1 MKIAFTTLGCKLN
14 FAESSALGKALTQRG
29 HVRAKQ
35 GEEADVC
42 IINTCS
48 VTDAAD
54 HKDRQ
59 AIHRIRRQNPNAIL
73 IVTGCYAQLKPGE
86 IAGFPEVDYVLG
98 QDEKFAIPDLV
109 ERLEHSPYEATVQTS
124 AIREVDAFHGAYS
137 KDDRTRCFLKV
148 QDGCNYFCTYC
159 TIPLARGKSR
169 NPSIASLADEAA
181 HAVQDG
187 AKEIVL
193 TGVNIGDFG
202 RTTGETFIDLL
213 QVLDT
218 LPTDLPYRIRIS
230 SCEPNLLSDEVI
242 DFVAQSRHFAPHF
255 HIPLQ
260 SGSNEVLKIMHR
272 RYTRELF
279 AERVEHIRRVMPNAF
294 IGVDCMV
301 GVRGETDEY
310 WADYLQFISDLPVSQ
325 LHVFTYSER
334 AHTRMLEMDLYVVP
348 TKERERRSKVLG
360 QDEKF
365 AIPDLV
371 ERLEHSPYEAT
382 VQTSAIRE
390 VDAFHGAY
398 SKDDRTRCFLKV
410 QDGCNYFCTYCTIP
424 LARGKSR
431 NPSIASL
438 ADEAAHAVQDGAKEI
453 VLTGVNIGDFGRT
466 TGETF
471 IDLLQV
477 LDTLPT
483 DLPYR
488 IRISS
493 CEPNLLSD
501 EVIDFV
507 AQSRHF
513 APHFHIPLQSGSNEV
528 LKIMHRRYTR
538 ELFAERVEHIRRVM
552 PNAFIGVD
560 CMVGV
565 RGETD
570 EYWADY
576 LQFISDLPVSQLHVF
591 TYSERAHTRM
601 LEMDLYVVPTKERER
616 RSKVLHQVSADK
628 LAAFYRA
635 HAGETATVLWESKRI
650 RVSENEYRM
659 DGFTENYIRVSRPY
673 DKSKINTFE
682 RLQIPND
689 IAP

>member
-1 MKIAFTTLGCKLN
+1 MYKSLSVTMQADNGESLPISKKSSTFAPRKMKIAFTTLGCKLN

-86 IAGFPEVDYVLG
+86 IADFPEVDYVLG

-109 ERLEHSPYEATVQTS
+109 ERLEQRQDRATVRIS
-124 AIREVDAFHGAYS
+124 AIRETDAFHSAYS

-169 NPSIASLADEAA
+169 NPSIASLVDEAA
-181 HAVQDG
+181 RAIQEG

-213 QVLDT
+213 RALDT
-218 LPTDLPYRIRIS
+218 LFIDRHYRIRIS

-242 DFVAQSRHFAPHF
+242 DFVANSRHFAPHF

-260 SGSNEVLKIMHR
+260 SGNNEVLKIMHR

-279 AERVEHIRRVMPNAF
+279 AERVEHIRRVMPSAF

-310 WADYLQFISDLPVSQ
+310 WADYLQFISALPVSQ

-348 TKERERRSKVLG
+348 
-360 QDEKF
+360 Q
-365 AIPDLV
+365 
-371 ERLEHSPYEAT
+371 
-382 VQTSAIRE
+382 
-390 VDAFHGAY
+390 
-398 SKDDRTRCFLKV
+398 
-410 QDGCNYFCTYCTIP
+410 
-424 LARGKSR
+424 
-431 NPSIASL
+431 
-438 ADEAAHAVQDGAKEI
+438 
-453 VLTGVNIGDFGRT
+453 
-466 TGETF
+466 
-471 IDLLQV
+471 
-477 LDTLPT
+477 
-483 DLPYR
+483 
-488 IRISS
+488 
-493 CEPNLLSD
+493 
-501 EVIDFV
+501 
-507 AQSRHF
+507 
-513 APHFHIPLQSGSNEV
+513 
-528 LKIMHRRYTR
+528 
-538 ELFAERVEHIRRVM
+538 
-552 PNAFIGVD
+552 
-560 CMVGV
+560 
-565 RGETD
+565 
-570 EYWADY
+570 
-576 LQFISDLPVSQLHVF
+576 
-591 TYSERAHTRM
+591 
-601 LEMDLYVVPTKERER
+601 KERER
-616 RSKVLHQVSADK
+616 RSKVLHQVSAGK
-628 LAAFYRA
+628 LAAFYHA
-635 HAGETATVLWESKRI
+635 HAGEPVTVLWEGKRI
-650 RVSENEYRM
+650 KVSDSEYRM
-659 DGFTENYIRVSRPY
+659 DGFTENYIRVSCPY

-682 RLQIPND
+682 KLITPND